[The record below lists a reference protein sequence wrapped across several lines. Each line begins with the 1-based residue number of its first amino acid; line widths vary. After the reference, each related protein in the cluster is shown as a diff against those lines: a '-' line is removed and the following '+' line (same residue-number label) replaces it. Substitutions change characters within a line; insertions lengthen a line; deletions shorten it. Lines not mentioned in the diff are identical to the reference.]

1 MEFRRHIPPVRE
13 WRLPALSFE
22 RRTATRWV
30 GLVLGIMLLGY
41 LTAFFLI
48 FPTPILHAR
57 QAVPRVLGLTMQ
69 DGSREIRDAGLQ
81 VVDGGSEPHPSAP
94 QGTIIW
100 QDPPPGVSAVADG
113 RVTLVSSAGPPKIPV
128 PDVTGLDGSVARRL
142 ISAAGLSVVQV
153 ESVQVPRVPPGVVGL
168 TRPPAGE
175 PLAPGGGVTLVIS
188 RGEAT
193 ITVPDLLGMSQAD
206 ARTRLEIEGLQL
218 GSVTRKRTPDS
229 SPGTVIEQRP
239 SAGTLAPPGKAVDIV
254 IARSPQ

>member
-1 MEFRRHIPPVRE
+1 MSSR
-13 WRLPALSFE
+13 STSS
-22 RRTATRWV
+22 RT
-30 GLVLGIMLLGY
+30 
-41 LTAFFLI
+41 
-48 FPTPILHAR
+48 
-57 QAVPRVLGLTMQ
+57 
-69 DGSREIRDAGLQ
+69 
-81 VVDGGSEPHPSAP
+81 
-94 QGTIIW
+94 
-100 QDPPPGVSAVADG
+100 
-113 RVTLVSSAGPPKIPV
+113 SSA
-128 PDVTGLDGSVARRL
+128 
-142 ISAAGLSVVQV
+142 SASGEAGLSVVQV

-218 GSVTRKRTPDS
+218 GSVTRKRSSDA

-239 SAGTLAPPGKAVDIV
+239 SAGTLAPAGKAVDIV